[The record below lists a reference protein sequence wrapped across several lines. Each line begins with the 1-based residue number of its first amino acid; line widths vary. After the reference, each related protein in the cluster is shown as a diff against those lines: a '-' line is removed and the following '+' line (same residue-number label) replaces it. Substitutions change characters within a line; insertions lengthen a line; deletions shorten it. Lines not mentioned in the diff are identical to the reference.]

1 MSKALEIHKGDLVT
15 PSIEYMGH
23 GHVFVVTEVDVEK
36 RRCYIKLFRENIK
49 RGHCSLKPES
59 CKVLTWCYME
69 LDLIRTIE
77 SINREW
83 EEKPYKNA
91 NQIKEE
97 TARKYINEES
107 LPSLYGSREVRAGVS
122 FAISNI
128 CSGVSVGK
136 FAETLE
142 LNNEKGEQDMLK
154 ILELYKMKEMD
165 LIREKHEEMRKSIVE
180 IDEIQLIIK
189 EMENQV
195 KAVAGEEADAYSFDY
210 RGLYEDRTKK
220 ALKEIDIQENRT
232 IINFNKKIEQIQA
245 LLELAPNYEEKIKIL
260 RDYEIMDRKKNIIL

>member
-15 PSIEYMGH
+15 PSIEYLGH

-36 RRCYIKLFRENIK
+36 RICYIELFRENATLGK
-49 RGHCSLKPES
+49 CDLSPQS
-59 CKVLTWCYME
+59 CKKLIWNYLE

-77 SINREW
+77 SMYREW
-83 EEKPYKNA
+83 LTKPFKNL

-97 TARKYINEES
+97 TAQKYIKGES
-107 LPSLYGSREVRAGVS
+107 LPEIYGSREVEQSLS
-122 FAISNI
+122 FDFSDI

-136 FAETLE
+136 FAGTLE
-142 LNNEKGEQDMLK
+142 LNNEKGEQDILK
-154 ILELYKMKEMD
+154 ILELYKMKEID
-165 LIREKHEEMRKSIVE
+165 LIKEKHEEMRKSIIE

-195 KAVAGEEADAYSFDY
+195 KAIAGEEADAYSFDY
-210 RGLYEDRTKK
+210 RGLYEDKTKK
-220 ALKEIDIQENRT
+220 ALKEIDIAENKT
-232 IINFNKKIEQIQA
+232 IIELNKKIEQIQA

-260 RDYEIMDRKKNIIL
+260 RDYEIMDKKKNIIL

>member
-23 GHVFVVTEVDVEK
+23 GHVFVVTKVDIETRK
-36 RRCYIKLFRENIK
+36 CYIELFRENARLGK
-49 RGHCSLKPES
+49 CDLSPQS
-59 CKVLTWCYME
+59 CKKLAWNYLE

-97 TARKYINEES
+97 TAQKYIKGES
-107 LPSLYGSREVRAGVS
+107 LPGIYGSREVQPGVS
-122 FAISNI
+122 FKISNI

-136 FAETLE
+136 FAGTLE

-165 LIREKHEEMRKSIVE
+165 LIKEK
-180 IDEIQLIIK
+180 QLYLSRYK
-189 EMENQV
+189 M
-195 KAVAGEEADAYSFDY
+195 
-210 RGLYEDRTKK
+210 
-220 ALKEIDIQENRT
+220 
-232 IINFNKKIEQIQA
+232 
-245 LLELAPNYEEKIKIL
+245 
-260 RDYEIMDRKKNIIL
+260 M